1 MIAYRTNPPAP
12 AAEALAQ
19 AAVTPITTPEIGID
33 VEHCLWAAAHG
44 IDPLDVIHAL
54 GMAWPAERYPEW
66 ADALLAVRVAASR
79 LRRGSGGQARY
90 QSTTNPGCRSLGE
103 GSHHPITH
111 RRAA

>member
-1 MIAYRTNPPAP
+1 MIAYRTNPRARMGVVP
-12 AAEALAQ
+12 ELGV
-19 AAVTPITTPEIGID
+19 VTPITPPEIGID

-44 IDPLDVIHAL
+44 CDPLDVIHAL

-79 LRRGSGGQARY
+79 MAAASR
-90 QSTTNPGCRSLGE
+90 
-103 GSHHPITH
+103 HPITH